1 MIPIF
6 DWDCNVDY
14 QCFKAEKDG
23 FPPET
28 PIPESE
34 VTARNWIN
42 WAIYVCCV
50 AIITIGAYLAQR
62 NKEPQKIHEYTT
74 APKVFFICTVVS
86 AVLTF
91 LGLILVYSSQSAQHF
106 FVGTYFKDTPE
117 DL

>member
-1 MIPIF
+1 M
-6 DWDCNVDY
+6 
-14 QCFKAEKDG
+14 
-23 FPPET
+23 
-28 PIPESE
+28 
-34 VTARNWIN
+34 N

-117 DL
+117 DP